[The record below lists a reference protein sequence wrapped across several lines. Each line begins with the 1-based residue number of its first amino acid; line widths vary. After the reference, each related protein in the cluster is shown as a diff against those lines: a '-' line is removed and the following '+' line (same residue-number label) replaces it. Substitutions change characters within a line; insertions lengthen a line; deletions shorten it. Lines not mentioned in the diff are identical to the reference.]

1 MQSTLLQKNIFLKM
15 YIRTQ
20 YLSQNFAIEAW
31 IRIRTDLHSINTM
44 DPDRDFGLGPDPHE
58 TDADPKH
65 WP

>member
-1 MQSTLLQKNIFLKM
+1 M

-31 IRIRTDLHSINTM
+31 IRIRTDLHSIDIM